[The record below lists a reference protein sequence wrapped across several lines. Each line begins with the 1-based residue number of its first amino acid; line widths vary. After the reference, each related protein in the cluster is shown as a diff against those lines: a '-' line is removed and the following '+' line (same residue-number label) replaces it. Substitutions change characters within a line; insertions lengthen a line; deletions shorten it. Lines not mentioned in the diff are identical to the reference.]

1 MLCVGGEMR
10 IGEYIIEPEWATNI
24 SYHIVRE
31 RRMMDLHD
39 LLIDEISKKTDELIN
54 EHESESLKCQE
65 QVNEIR
71 QKLAVLIEKKIDME
85 ERVNKLYSFVHG
97 MIGAD
102 EMESLDES
110 FLP

>member
-1 MLCVGGEMR
+1 MR

-54 EHESESLKCQE
+54 EHDENKRMYL
-65 QVNEIR
+65 N
-71 QKLAVLIEKKIDME
+71 AYIEGLLYASRTNINGVQNKFNTLGEYLYKTTEETKK
-85 ERVNKLYSFVHG
+85 
-97 MIGAD
+97 
-102 EMESLDES
+102 
-110 FLP
+110 